1 MIDKRLTEE
10 LARSVMGWRLAPDR
24 FLRTGRSWTPRYRF
38 TPLTS
43 TDHAFQLL
51 DRAGARYRLTFEG
64 TRFAA
69 EVWVGDQRGE
79 GSGERKARTIT
90 VALARA
96 LQIEV

>member
-1 MIDKRLTEE
+1 MNDKKLTED

-24 FLRTGRSWTPRYRF
+24 FLQTGRSWIPRYRF

-43 TDHAFQLL
+43 TDDAFQLL
-51 DRAGARYRLTFEG
+51 DRTGARYRLTFEG
-64 TRFAA
+64 KIFAA
-69 EVWVGDQRGE
+69 EVWVGDLLGKDF
-79 GSGERKARTIT
+79 GARKARTIT